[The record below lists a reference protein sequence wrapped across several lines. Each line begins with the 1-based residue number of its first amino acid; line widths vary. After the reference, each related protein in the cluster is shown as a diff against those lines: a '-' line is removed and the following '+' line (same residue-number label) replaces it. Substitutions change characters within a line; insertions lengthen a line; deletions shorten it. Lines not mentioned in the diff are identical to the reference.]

1 MAIKDKIKTRWQN
14 YKSTLTK
21 KTIMTNLWHC
31 VLMVLGNACLAF
43 GTAMFLLPFEIVT
56 GGVSGYYYFNL
67 GNVFNRTLTFR
78 SKIFLKNINFHY
90 CLSTI
95 SLLVWINKG

>member
-43 GTAMFLLPFEIVT
+43 GTAMWL
-56 GGVSGYYYFNL
+56 YFFNQPVWNIWFSL
-67 GNVFNRTLTFR
+67 DSFNVFTFR
-78 SKIFLKNINFHY
+78 Y
-90 CLSTI
+90 
-95 SLLVWINKG
+95 